1 MTARPDGATEWIS
14 PTGHTYVATPGVAIL
29 FPHWNITRLF
39 RHRDPSASSSAAFEI
54 SRCPP
59 ASAPAL
65 KNASNASM
73 PNANTERVR
82 NATGIA
88 LDGDPPY

>member
-39 RHRDPSASSSAAFEI
+39 RHR
-54 SRCPP
+54 
-59 ASAPAL
+59 
-65 KNASNASM
+65 
-73 PNANTERVR
+73 VR
-82 NATGIA
+82 NATEIA